1 MAQSTVHTIPKLSA
15 GVKLVNEQL
24 SNALDA
30 DEFPCF
36 LHAQLVMLLTEW
48 NQASMSIGNRSRRQY
63 DRMEDVNA
71 LLQMATSMLPYACSS
86 TSANQSDVKRTLSLM
101 FICIRCIFG
110 WRRTTDDT
118 SELPWLSGLVNP
130 QTELDSA
137 SSLLTQLEPH
147 TDPECMDAMALL
159 YFSWAKHE
167 LMYTMLKSRTCETE
181 ELEEDESW
189 NHVDDASA
197 TALVEAANADF
208 GVQVFRELISTF
220 RAPRECLPPRRTI
233 FYHKEIR
240 RVLERD
246 HFDIMNEAHHIA
258 TQTPL
263 KVWTHG
269 VVPVHLMITDDVDL
283 SDEQDSK
290 KRKTYLDGEHSIEEQ
305 ARRRREETLSD
316 TDSTLERMCAVLAG
330 MFVNLVDDVDRAR
343 TDDAFFGRVELP
355 CFQTISSRQCPRAI
369 KLFGFNGEWFAYNL
383 HAGQLKVHTRGKGL
397 RGLCACAAKV
407 VANHQMSKNS

>member
-1 MAQSTVHTIPKLSA
+1 MADKAVPKLGT
-15 GVKLVNEQL
+15 GVKLITEHT
-24 SNALDA
+24 SNATNA
-30 DEFPCF
+30 DDFPCF
-36 LHAQLVMLLTEW
+36 LHAQLVLLLTEW
-48 NQASMSIGNRSRRQY
+48 NQACISIGGEQRSQHQ
-63 DRMEDVNA
+63 RMEDVHS
-71 LLQMATSMLPYACSS
+71 LMQMATSMLPYACSP
-86 TSANQSDVKRTLSLM
+86 TSPNQLDVKRTLTLM
-101 FICIRCIFG
+101 FICIRSIFG
-110 WRRTTDDT
+110 WRRTSDDSST
-118 SELPWLSGLVNP
+118 QQWLSGLLTP
-130 QTELDSA
+130 QTELDNA
-137 SSLLTQLEPH
+137 SLLLTQLELH
-147 TDPECMDAMALL
+147 TDPECMDEMALL
-159 YFSWAKHE
+159 YFSLAKHE
-167 LMYTMLKSRTCETE
+167 LMYTMLKMRTCQTE
-181 ELEEDESW
+181 LLEDDESW
-189 NHVDDASA
+189 DHTDDASA

-220 RAPRECLPPRRTI
+220 RVPRERLPPRRTI

-246 HFDIMNEAHHIA
+246 HFDVMNEAHHIA

-269 VVPVHLMITDDVDL
+269 VVPVHLMTTEDVEL

-290 KRKTYLDGEHSIEEQ
+290 KQKTYLDGEHSIEEQ
-305 ARRRREETLSD
+305 ARRRREQTLSD

-330 MFVNLVDDVDRAR
+330 VFVNLVDDVDRAR

-355 CFQTISSRQCPRAI
+355 CFQTLSSKQSPQAI

-407 VANHQMSKNS
+407 VANHQLSKNS